1 MKQYLNTFKII
12 TIQTNGIFFPPFF
25 PGKAQI
31 SIPQKLCFL
40 FLFYNNDRI
49 IFQALNVNKK
59 ELKNRMLFLF
69 LAENDIFLA

>member
-12 TIQTNGIFFPPFF
+12 TIQTNGIFFF
-25 PGKAQI
+25 GKSPNQSV

-49 IFQALNVNKK
+49 IFQALKVNKK